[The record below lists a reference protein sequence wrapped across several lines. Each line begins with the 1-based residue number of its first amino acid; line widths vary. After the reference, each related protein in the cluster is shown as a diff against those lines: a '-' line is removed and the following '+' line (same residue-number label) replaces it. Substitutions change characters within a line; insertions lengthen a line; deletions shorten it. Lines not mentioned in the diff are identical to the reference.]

1 MNYETRFD
9 LAATPFPY
17 EGPLRMIGIGI
28 VALAFAAYRIY
39 RMDMTFWGFLRNYKM
54 LVLVFIGTGLIGYTV
69 RNSWDF
75 VWMRSAAANGKVE
88 QIEGI
93 VQDHWIKRASNDTFE
108 HFRIGTVE
116 FFFKQRDGDESFFN
130 NGGRQKTELR
140 DDMRLRIAYLVMGTD
155 NNRIVKL
162 EIAR

>member
-1 MNYETRFD
+1 MNYETHFD
-9 LAATPFPY
+9 LATMPFPY
-17 EGPLRMIGIGI
+17 EGPLRMIAFGIM
-28 VALAFAAYRIY
+28 AFAYGAYRFHKS
-39 RMDMTFWGFLRNYKM
+39 DLTFWRAVRNYKM
-54 LVLVFIGTGLIGYTV
+54 LVLVFIGTGLVGYTV

-75 VWMRSAAANGKVE
+75 FWMRSAAADGEVE

-116 FFFKQRDGDESFFN
+116 FQFKHRDGDESFFN
-130 NGGRQKTELR
+130 NAGRQKTELG
-140 DDMRLRIAYLVMGTD
+140 DGIRLRVAYLVMGP

>member
-9 LAATPFPY
+9 LAAMPFPY
-17 EGPLRMIGIGI
+17 EGPLGMIALGI
-28 VALAFAAYRIY
+28 VAFSYGAYRIY
-39 RMDMTFWGFLRNYKM
+39 TMDLTFWRILRNYKVLA
-54 LVLVFIGTGLIGYTV
+54 LVAAGTFLVGYQV
-69 RNSWDF
+69 RNYWEF
-75 VWMRSAAANGKVE
+75 FWMRSAAANGEVE
-88 QIEGI
+88 RIEGI
-93 VQDHWIKRASNDTFE
+93 VQDHEIKRSGNDTFE
-108 HFRIGTVE
+108 NFRIGTVE
-116 FFFKQRDGDESFFN
+116 FFFKHRDGDESFFN